1 MFGRSRQQIVL
12 FSVVFAGTVAVP
24 ANITYKEPSKVM
36 ALRLHV
42 LIFTGSQMYA
52 NSMILPF
59 LDWYFLCTP
68 QLSDLG
74 IEFNRVKHCFKMS
87 FFKMLFLFGGA
98 YLSGREPIY

>member
-1 MFGRSRQQIVL
+1 LGEVGQQIVL

-52 NSMILPF
+52 NVMILPF

-68 QLSDLG
+68 QLPDLG
-74 IEFNRVKHCFKMS
+74 IELDKT
-87 FFKMLFLFGGA
+87 LF
-98 YLSGREPIY
+98 